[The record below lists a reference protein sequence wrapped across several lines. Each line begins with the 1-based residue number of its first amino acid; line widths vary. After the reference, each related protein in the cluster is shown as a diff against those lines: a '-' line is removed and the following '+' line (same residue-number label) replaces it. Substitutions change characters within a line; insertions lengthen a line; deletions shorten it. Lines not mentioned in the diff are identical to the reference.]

1 MAASLYSLENKA
13 RFNFDQIRSPA
24 KRILNPLSYSY
35 GLGRPFTNSEAQG
48 RKILTKKK
56 KNKPTNTVKWR
67 WQHKSTQTRTL
78 FSTQMF
84 LKLICLFGSVL
95 RSLVRHVSWKAFHLT
110 SSLSKNFKW
119 GITDFHILGNGLVQK
134 QQTPIFHDQNDDDP
148 STNGIQS

>member
-24 KRILNPLSYSY
+24 KRILDPLSYSY
-35 GLGRPFTNSEAQG
+35 GLGRPFTNSEALG
-48 RKILTKKK
+48 RKILTKK
-56 KNKPTNTVKWR
+56 NPNTVKWR

-84 LKLICLFGSVL
+84 LKPICLFGSVL
-95 RSLVRHVSWKAFHLT
+95 RSLVRHVSWKAVHLI

-119 GITDFHILGNGLVQK
+119 DITDFHILGNGLVQK
-134 QQTPIFHDQNDDDP
+134 KQTPIFHDQNDDDP
-148 STNGIQS
+148 STNGMQS